1 MDYTTP
7 NEVFDRLQAA
17 SQKSHAAL
25 TKQIGIENRESRA
38 VLETCGEPIMTGKR
52 PLPIW
57 IPMSVKPGP
66 AACRILLRSTDV
78 AKQIIGVVSTGSIVN
93 FGGFK
98 LTAEVSDLR
107 AHAQMVLTNLLVQYP
122 VLLDPRIVYRC
133 NPNEAME
140 SLPTAIFR
148 SRTFRLP
155 SGVDSLSTSQ
165 LETFATHPSVV
176 DQLCAGEGRSS
187 LAQIAS
193 DLDGVN
199 FSFGFITGSVV
210 ELSTIVS
217 GMVQAG
223 RFKLPSSHTLATA
236 DDERKRRLTR
246 MFGYALG
253 RSVLSERADRN
264 YADSLPYFSH
274 LAEFC
279 RSGVLASATLA
290 SGIQRAVF
298 DFIPDGA
305 GVKEKTAEGV
315 GRSAG
320 TWLIE
325 LGVKSGA
332 FSSKEAAAEGIFQ
345 ALVPVYD
352 ESTVSVCTNTEPDL
366 FEMFVRDVAQA
377 AQVRLPFIDMQM
389 RIEHAVSEHAKSG
402 RLTAGSRTRP
412 TLQALASAQM
422 MSDIISE
429 QGAQPAS
436 VPTHQRARRAAL

>member
-17 SQKSHAAL
+17 SQRSRAAL
-25 TKQIGIENRESRA
+25 THQIGIENRETRA
-38 VLETCGEPIMTGKR
+38 VLETGSETIMTGKR

-57 IPMSVKPGP
+57 TPMPVKPGP

-107 AHAQMVLTNLLVQYP
+107 AHAQMVLTNLLLQYP
-122 VLLDPRIVYRC
+122 ILLDPRIVYRH
-133 NPNEAME
+133 NPTEALE
-140 SLPTAIFR
+140 SLFSAIYR

-155 SGVDSLSTSQ
+155 SGVDNLSSSQ
-165 LETFATHPSVV
+165 LETFATHPSVLA
-176 DQLCAGEGRSS
+176 QLCAGEGRSS

-199 FSFGFITGSVV
+199 FSFGFITGSVM

-217 GMVQAG
+217 AMVQDG
-223 RFKLPSSHTLATA
+223 RFNLPRSHTLATA
-236 DDERKRRLTR
+236 EDERKRRLTR

-253 RSVLSERADRN
+253 RAVLSERADRN

-279 RSGVLASATLA
+279 RSSGLATATLA

-305 GVKEKTAEGV
+305 GVREKTADGV

-320 TWLIE
+320 AWLIE
-325 LGVKSGA
+325 LGMKSGA

-345 ALVPVYD
+345 ALVPEYD
-352 ESTVSVCTNTEPDL
+352 KSTVSVCTNTEPAL

-377 AQVRLPFIDMQM
+377 AHVRLPFIDMQK
-389 RIEHAVSEHAKSG
+389 RIEHAVSEHSKAG

-412 TLQALASAQM
+412 ALEALASAQM
-422 MSDIISE
+422 MTDIIAE
-429 QGAQPAS
+429 QGVQPISAPS
-436 VPTHQRARRAAL
+436 HQHSRRAAL

>member
-7 NEVFDRLQAA
+7 NEVFERLQAA
-17 SQKSHAAL
+17 SKKSRAAL
-25 TKQIGIENRESRA
+25 TKQIGIENRETRA

-57 IPMSVKPGP
+57 TPMSVKPGP

-78 AKQIIGVVSTGSIVN
+78 AKQIIGVVCTGSIVN

-98 LTAEVSDLR
+98 LTAEASDLR
-107 AHAQMVLTNLLVQYP
+107 AHAQMVMTNLLVQFP

-133 NPNEAME
+133 NPTEAME
-140 SLPTAIFR
+140 SLPTAISS

-155 SGVDSLSTSQ
+155 SGVDNLSTAQ
-165 LETFATHPSVV
+165 LETFATHPSVL
-176 DQLCAGEGRSS
+176 DQLCAGDGRSS

-199 FSFGFITGSVV
+199 FSFGFITGSVM

-217 GMVQAG
+217 TMVQDG
-223 RFKLPSSHTLATA
+223 RINLPSALTLAIGE
-236 DDERKRRLTR
+236 DERKRRLTR

-264 YADSLPYFSH
+264 YADSLPYFTH

-279 RSGVLASATLA
+279 RSSGLATDTLA
-290 SGIQRAVF
+290 SGMQRAVL

-305 GVKEKTAEGV
+305 GVREKTSEGV

-320 TWLIE
+320 AWLIE
-325 LGVKSGA
+325 LGMKSGA

-345 ALVPVYD
+345 ALVPMYEKSNVA
-352 ESTVSVCTNTEPDL
+352 VCTNTEPGL
-366 FEMFVRDVAQA
+366 FEMFVRDVALA

-389 RIEHAVSEHAKSG
+389 RIEHAVSEHSKSG
-402 RLTAGSRTRP
+402 RLTAESRTRP
-412 TLQALASAQM
+412 ALQALASAQM

-429 QGAQPAS
+429 QGVQPTP
-436 VPTHQRARRAAL
+436 VPTHQRSRRAAL